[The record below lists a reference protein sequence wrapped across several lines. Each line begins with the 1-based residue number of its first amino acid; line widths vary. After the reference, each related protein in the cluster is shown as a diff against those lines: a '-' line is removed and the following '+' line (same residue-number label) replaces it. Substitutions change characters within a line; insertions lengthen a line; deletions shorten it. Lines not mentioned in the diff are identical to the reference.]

1 MLREYCSIK
10 RDIEPYDVSIIECV
24 LCGGVTG
31 REYKQLVEL
40 QDNAATTHYFWGQLH
55 DRVYSAQRSGL
66 CLPAT
71 LTTRAISD
79 VQEAIR
85 HFSLSLQQ
93 SDAFLY
99 HSIIRV
105 TTLWFRV
112 SQESAV
118 DLMATVKE
126 MTEIKSY
133 QWYVVLQ
140 QLVSVA
146 QETGDPI
153 AKAGVPLVPLLLS
166 SCTTTDDSGGEH
178 GMTRMRFGDIR
189 LDRLASKSSGST
201 PFCTPALE
209 AIGMPHDRGDTTS
222 PSLPANAAQRT
233 TPSELLPGALSDAS
247 TDSRRTG
254 LAHTLSP
261 APRRAP
267 APCCRRRSSSIALLS
282 GDRAGCDN
290 AARCRYSICRESPL
304 RAASAST
311 PAAHTTGEIPVP
323 WITPLLLFILLP
335 LLPLLRRGA
344 HTVMSHTLG
353 NASKRNWR

>member
-1 MLREYCSIK
+1 MVLREYCSIK

-71 LTTRAISD
+71 LTARAISD

-93 SDAFLY
+93 SDTFLY

-146 QETGDPI
+146 QHPCELLKRQVSSII
-153 AKAGVPLVPLLLS
+153 ATVLREYTEFVVWQIIGMLNNDAGVKRSFMMPV
-166 SCTTTDDSGGEH
+166 DSNCGGD
-178 GMTRMRFGDIR
+178 GG
-189 LDRLASKSSGST
+189 
-201 PFCTPALE
+201 
-209 AIGMPHDRGDTTS
+209 
-222 PSLPANAAQRT
+222 
-233 TPSELLPGALSDAS
+233 
-247 TDSRRTG
+247 
-254 LAHTLSP
+254 
-261 APRRAP
+261 
-267 APCCRRRSSSIALLS
+267 RSS
-282 GDRAGCDN
+282 RTR
-290 AARCRYSICRESPL
+290 RC
-304 RAASAST
+304 
-311 PAAHTTGEIPVP
+311 
-323 WITPLLLFILLP
+323 
-335 LLPLLRRGA
+335 
-344 HTVMSHTLG
+344 
-353 NASKRNWR
+353 

>member
-1 MLREYCSIK
+1 MLYIGVK
-10 RDIEPYDVSIIECV
+10 GW
-24 LCGGVTG
+24 GGVPGSVDTPLLC
-31 REYKQLVEL
+31 Q
-40 QDNAATTHYFWGQLH
+40 
-55 DRVYSAQRSGL
+55 SA
-66 CLPAT
+66 CEKP
-71 LTTRAISD
+71 
-79 VQEAIR
+79 
-85 HFSLSLQQ
+85 
-93 SDAFLY
+93 
-99 HSIIRV
+99 
-105 TTLWFRV
+105 
-112 SQESAV
+112 
-118 DLMATVKE
+118 
-126 MTEIKSY
+126 
-133 QWYVVLQ
+133 

-189 LDRLASKSSGST
+189 LDRLASKSSRST

-233 TPSELLPGALSDAS
+233 TPSELLPGALSGAS

-267 APCCRRRSSSIALLS
+267 APC
-282 GDRAGCDN
+282 CDN